1 MPKRGWP
8 RVSRRPPRRQDDGVT
23 GIVTVAIPTLNAGPE
38 WSATLAAVRSQQ
50 VDRAVEL
57 LVCDSA
63 SDDETVAIAR
73 SFDAEII
80 LIRREEF
87 SHGATRN
94 LLMGRANGDHVAF
107 LTQDAVPADAHWLA
121 RLLAAFALNS
131 DVGLAFGPYRPR
143 ADASLSV
150 TRELNAWFGSF
161 SDGSLRIDALPAGQ
175 RDEPPRRFLGHLG
188 FFTDANGC
196 VARRAWEQV
205 PFREVA
211 YAEDHLLAQ
220 DMLRAGFAKVFVPDA
235 AVIHSH
241 EYTSWQWL
249 RRSFDEARAMQ
260 DVYDWSPGLREVAR
274 NLRGNVS
281 GDWRAGM
288 PAAGGGPLGPELTG
302 LAASVGHHGARAT
315 GQLLGAHS
323 QRLPRG
329 LVRALSLEGRA

>member
-1 MPKRGWP
+1 
-8 RVSRRPPRRQDDGVT
+8 VS

-38 WSATLAAVRSQQ
+38 WSSTLAAVRAQQ
-50 VDRAVEL
+50 IDRAVEL
-57 LVCDSA
+57 VVCDSA
-63 SDDETVAIAR
+63 SDDDTVAIAR

-80 LIRREEF
+80 QIRREEF

-94 LLMGRANGDHVAF
+94 LLIAGAQGDHVAF
-107 LTQDAVPADAHWLA
+107 LTQDAVPADVQWLA
-121 RLLAAFALNS
+121 RLVAAFELDA

-143 ADASLSV
+143 PDASLSV
-150 TRELNAWFGSF
+150 SRELSAWFASF
-161 SDGSLRIDALPAGQ
+161 SDGAPRIDALPVGH
-175 RDEPPRRFLGHLG
+175 RDAPPRRFLGHLG

-205 PFREVA
+205 PFRAVA

-249 RRSFDEARAMQ
+249 RRSFDEARAVRE
-260 DVYDWSPGLREVAR
+260 VYNWSPDLREVAR
-274 NLRGNVS
+274 NLRGSVS

-288 PAAGGGPLGPELTG
+288 PATRSRLALPELTA
-302 LAASVGHHGARAT
+302 LAASLRHHGARAT

-329 LVRALSLEGRA
+329 LVRGLSLEGRP